1 MESGD
6 LTPEQEKEREQ
17 LKRENE
23 ILRQQIKSLREMEN
37 VIQHNA
43 SLKIVGKGAQRFE
56 DELLQLNLQLKDF
69 LSPKK

>member
-1 MESGD
+1 MESEN
-6 LTPEQEKEREQ
+6 LTPEQIKEREM
-17 LKRENE
+17 LKKENE

-37 VIQHNA
+37 EIQHNA

-56 DELLQLNLQLKDF
+56 NELLQLNIQLKDY